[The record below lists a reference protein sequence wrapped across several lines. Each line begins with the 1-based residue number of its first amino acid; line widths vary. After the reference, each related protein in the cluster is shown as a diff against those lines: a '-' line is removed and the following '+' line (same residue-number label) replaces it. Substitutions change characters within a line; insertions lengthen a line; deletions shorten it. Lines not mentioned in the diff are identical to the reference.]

1 MVNEREFFVNLLL
14 TAKTKAQINWQ
25 FLIKAFANNLQT
37 KVQKTSTEET
47 FLSLKLQNNTRK
59 QRLNNEGVYS
69 HKN

>member
-1 MVNEREFFVNLLL
+1 MVNERESFVNPFL

-25 FLIKAFANNLQT
+25 FIVKAFANNLQT
-37 KVQKTSTEET
+37 RVQKTSTEET

-59 QRLNNEGVYS
+59 QRLNNEGIYS